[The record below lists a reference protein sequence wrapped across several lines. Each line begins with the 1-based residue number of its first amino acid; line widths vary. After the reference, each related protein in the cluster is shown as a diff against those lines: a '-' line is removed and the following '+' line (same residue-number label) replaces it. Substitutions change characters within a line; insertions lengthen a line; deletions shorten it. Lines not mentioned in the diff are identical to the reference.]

1 MRMGR
6 LVTCFVFVLVL
17 VLMLVL
23 MLVLVLVFVFVLGF
37 LLMIHSTMRFIASCR
52 RE

>member
-1 MRMGR
+1 MGR
-6 LVTCFVFVLVL
+6 SVTCFVFVLV
-17 VLMLVL
+17 LVL

-37 LLMIHSTMRFIASCR
+37 LLVHSAMRFIASCR

>member
-23 MLVLVLVFVFVLGF
+23 MLVLVLVFAFVLGF
-37 LLMIHSTMRFIASCR
+37 QLIHSTMRFIASCR